1 MATNWITITADNLN
15 EYQAGKLVAAARTKA
30 LAASQ
35 TDPFLAV
42 MPDVIN
48 RMRDDIRG
56 CKSNQVSAT
65 PLTVPPG
72 LRGEAVLLTIEAMQP
87 RLPGIKI
94 DDDLRTLID
103 DAKARMK
110 RISKCE
116 IPIEIPNDPL
126 TTPDVQ
132 LGGMTETVQ
141 EGNSGNS
148 REELSRL

>member
-1 MATNWITITADNLN
+1 MATNWIVIIADDLN
-15 EYQAGKLVAAARTKA
+15 QYQAAKLVAAARTKA

-35 TDPFLAV
+35 PDPFLAV

-72 LRGEAVLLTIEAMQP
+72 LRGEAILLTIEAMQP
-87 RLPGIKI
+87 RLPGITI
-94 DDDLRTLID
+94 DEDLRTLIT

-116 IPIEIPNDPL
+116 IPIE
-126 TTPDVQ
+126 TPDDPQPAGEVQ
-132 LGGMTETVQ
+132 SSSAIEQVSGGERVAT
-141 EGNSGNS
+141 
-148 REELSRL
+148 REKMQGL